1 MKIRLFIPQPPEQNK
16 SSSLREMFD
25 LKYANQRKTTNNDL
39 NDSLYEVKK
48 ITKSN
53 FQIFERVN

>member
-48 ITKSN
+48 ITKS
-53 FQIFERVN
+53 